1 MVLLVPLDMLKKVCL
16 LFICSALIACNKD
29 LNYQV
34 KGQDLKLSDEKTC
47 KIQHHYPQLIG
58 LSDSLLQEGLNRYLR
73 ETTGLF
79 AASANCIKDS
89 VTTDL
94 TSDYKLHLQRD
105 TVLSIELIRKAKQA
119 NSKEIKETYFPLTVK
134 FPEGYFL
141 PLEFVLNERQWGKM
155 TEYLKKWQAKWPK
168 QRRYNEASY
177 IWGDNDLIPYCLSSD
192 SLILF
197 PGGEGENQSWQ
208 RHSIALKDLE

>member
-1 MVLLVPLDMLKKVCL
+1 MLKKVCL

-29 LNYQV
+29 LTYQV

-47 KIQHHYPQLIG
+47 KIQHHYPQLTG

-79 AASANCIKDS
+79 TASANCINDS

-119 NSKEIKETYFPLTVK
+119 NSEEIKETYFPLTVK

-155 TEYLKKWQAKWPK
+155 TEYLKKWQAKWPN
-168 QRRYNEASY
+168 QRRYNEDSY